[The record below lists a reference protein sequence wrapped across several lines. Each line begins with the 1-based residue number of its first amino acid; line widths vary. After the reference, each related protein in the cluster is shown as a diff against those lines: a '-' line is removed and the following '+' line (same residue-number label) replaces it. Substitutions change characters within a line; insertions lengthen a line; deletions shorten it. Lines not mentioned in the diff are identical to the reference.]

1 MSLLPTEFAGTDR
14 FAVRRT
20 LGSGGMGVVYHG
32 YDRVKGFDV
41 ALKTLRFLD
50 PEAIYRLKREFR
62 SLADVSHPNLVGLHE
77 LVSEGEHWFIV
88 MELVRGSTFLEHV
101 RGTGGF
107 VPGPSTVGIDANT
120 VFVQEPIDGE
130 ESTLADN
137 KKESTD
143 VSVSLR
149 IRRETLELH
158 ASSNNST
165 MPSGPITGSTADTYR
180 STKGERPNVVRLR
193 AALKQLVQ
201 GTLALH
207 AAGKLHRDLKPSNVL
222 VTPTGRV
229 VILDFGLVTELFP
242 DMNASG
248 TEHGFSGTV
257 PYMAPEQG
265 SPEGRAP
272 PADWYSVGVMLYEAL
287 AGRLPFPGT
296 GIDVLIRKQRE
307 DPERPSTY
315 ARNVP
320 PDLELLAMQLL
331 DRDPFKRPTGEEIL
345 ARLGAPVR
353 RRASNIAA
361 PIRTSEGPFVGRH
374 RHLEALEA
382 AFGASRLGHPVAVF
396 VRGASGIGKTA
407 LVKSFLEDLRSREGA
422 VVFAGRC
429 YERESVPFKAV
440 DGLVDAVS
448 RHLGRLS
455 FQETSELLPRTIR
468 ALARV
473 FPVLLRVE
481 AIERA
486 PKLAAETPDRQELR
500 RRAFAAAGELLTNLA
515 DRQPVVLFIDD
526 LQWGDADS
534 AMLIMDLLRSPD
546 GPPVLF
552 IACHRSDEEASSPVL
567 RDMLQRSKA
576 EGADVR
582 VLNVGSL
589 EPDEGR
595 DLAMTLLHERGA
607 TDEARAE
614 EIALE
619 ADGNP
624 FFIEALVRHER
635 RPAELSSHT
644 PAQPVS
650 LDRVMQIRLA
660 RLGRAARM
668 VLEVIATAGRPL
680 PIEIA
685 MAAASTPMEEA
696 ASILASLRASGFVRA
711 TPSTSGELVETFHD
725 RVRVSVMS
733 QMTPES
739 VRDRHRAIAQAVER
753 EMKAQRTGPGAAEAI
768 FHHYRAAQEPLAAA
782 RHALVAAEEASR
794 ALAFDRAAQLY
805 IFALEHLGPDED
817 RSLVHAR
824 LGSAMAMAGRGR
836 EAADQYLE
844 AAEGKNDLESLD
856 LRRMAA
862 EQLLVSG
869 HFDRGLEELRGV
881 LAAQDL
887 KLAKTPRRAYFSRV
901 LRRGAVWRRGF
912 DFDERSTSEIPP
924 EDLMRIDVLWSAVVG
939 LVLVDFIRGADFQSR
954 HLLLA
959 LDAGEPYR
967 IVRALSL
974 EACYVATG
982 GGHGQWR
989 TARLVEEASKLAR
1002 RIDNPHAIG
1011 LASFAEGA
1019 AAYFEGH
1026 WARAR
1031 LLLER
1036 AEEIFRDNCFGVHWE
1051 IMATRVLLHG
1061 AIYHLGL
1068 VALLA
1073 KRVSI
1078 LVDEAALRGDLFAG
1092 TIYRVGHSTSMWLA
1106 ADNPERALRNIDEAM
1121 SQWSHQGY
1129 YVQHALELF
1138 ARARIYLYAARPEDA
1153 HDLMEKAWPMLE
1165 ENYFLKLQ
1173 YMRVEALF
1181 CRALTAVSYAHANAR
1196 KKSGL
1201 LILAHRCAQEIASEG
1216 MKWTA
1221 PNAAVLFAAVAEH
1234 RGELDEAVRQYRA
1247 AIAGF
1252 QATGMAM
1259 AEAAARLR
1267 LGELVGEE
1275 EGRELV
1281 GQAFAAMHE
1290 QNVKNPIRFSLA
1302 LLPISSRY

>member
-1 MSLLPTEFAGTDR
+1 MEFTGTAR
-14 FAVRRT
+14 FALRKT

-32 YDRVKGFDV
+32 YDRTKGFDV
-41 ALKTLRFLD
+41 ALKTLRFME

-62 SLADVSHPNLVGLHE
+62 SLADVSHPNLVSLYE

-88 MELVRGSTFLEHV
+88 MELVRGETFLDHV
-101 RGTGGF
+101 RGVGGF
-107 VPGPSTVGIDANT
+107 APGPSTLDIDANT
-120 VFVQEPIDGE
+120 VWIQEPLDGE
-130 ESTLADN
+130 ETTQAEHRERSTNTEVSVQLAIRKETQDLHTASTTSGERSVAALAD
-137 KKESTD
+137 TW
-143 VSVSLR
+143 
-149 IRRETLELH
+149 RE
-158 ASSNNST
+158 A
-165 MPSGPITGSTADTYR
+165 
-180 STKGERPNVVRLR
+180 KERPNIVRLR

-201 GTLALH
+201 GVLALH

-229 VILDFGLVTELFP
+229 VILDFGLVAELVP
-242 DMNASG
+242 DVNHSG
-248 TEHGFSGTV
+248 TEAGFSGTV

-265 SPEGRAP
+265 SPEGRAA

-287 AGRLPFPGT
+287 AGRLPFPGN
-296 GIDVLIRKQRE
+296 GIDVLLRKQRE
-307 DPERPSTY
+307 DPPRPSEF
-315 ARNVP
+315 ARYIP

-345 ARLGAPVR
+345 ARLGSSPR
-353 RRASNIAA
+353 RRPSQAA
-361 PIRTSEGPFVGRH
+361 AARTQEGPFVGRH
-374 RHLEALEA
+374 RHLDALEA
-382 AFGASRLGHPVAVF
+382 AFAASKRGHPVAVF

-407 LVKSFLEDLRSREGA
+407 LVKSFLDDLRTREGA

-440 DGLVDAVS
+440 DGVVDAVS
-448 RHLGRLS
+448 RHLARLP
-455 FQETSELLPRTIR
+455 FNEAAALLPRTIR

-500 RRAFAAAGELLTNLA
+500 RRAFTAATELLRNLA
-515 DRQPVVLFIDD
+515 AKQPVVLFIDD

-534 AMLIMDLLRSPD
+534 AALILDLLRPPD
-546 GPPVLF
+546 GPGILF
-552 IACHRSDEEASSPVL
+552 IAGHRSDEEASSPVL
-567 RDMLQRSKA
+567 RDTLQRSRA

-582 VLNVGSL
+582 VLTVGSL

-595 DLAMTLLHERGA
+595 DLAMTLLQERGG

-635 RPAELSSHT
+635 RPTAIGAEQT
-644 PAQPVS
+644 PAEPVS
-650 LDRVMQIRLA
+650 LDRVMQLRLA
-660 RLGRAARM
+660 RLGRSARQ

-680 PIEIA
+680 PVEIA
-685 MAAASTPMEEA
+685 MAAAGIGLEEA
-696 ASILASLRASGFVRA
+696 STLLAGLRASGFVRA
-711 TPSTSGELVETFHD
+711 TPSIGGELVETFHD

-733 QMTPES
+733 QMSPEA
-739 VRDRHRAIAQAVER
+739 VRDRHRAIAQSVER
-753 EMKAQRTGPGAAEAI
+753 EMNAERTGPGAAEAI
-768 FHHYRAAQEPLAAA
+768 FHHYRAADEPLMAA
-782 RHALVAAEEASR
+782 RHAIVAAEEATR
-794 ALAFDRAAQLY
+794 ALAFDRAGQLY
-805 IFALEHLGPDED
+805 KFALEHTAEGEERRLILAQLGN
-817 RSLVHAR
+817 SLAN
-824 LGSAMAMAGRGR
+824 AGRGR
-836 EAADQYLE
+836 EAADTYLE
-844 AAEGKNDLESLD
+844 AAAGAPELDALD

-869 HFDRGLEELRGV
+869 HVDRGLEELKSV

-901 LRRGAVWRRGF
+901 LRRGALWRRGF
-912 DFDERSTSEIPP
+912 EFTERPASKVPP

-939 LVLVDFIRGADFQSR
+939 LVLIDFIRGADFQSR
-954 HLLLA
+954 HVVLA
-959 LDAGEPYR
+959 LEAGEPYR
-967 IVRALSL
+967 IVRALAL

-982 GGHGQWR
+982 GGRGQWR

-1031 LLLER
+1031 VLLER
-1036 AEEIFRDNCFGVHWE
+1036 AEELFRDSCFGVHWE

-1061 AIYHLGL
+1061 ALYHLGQIAIL
-1068 VALLA
+1068 S
-1073 KRVSI
+1073 KRLSI

-1092 TIYRVGHSTSMWLA
+1092 TVYRVGHSTSMWLA
-1106 ADNPERALRNIDEAM
+1106 SDNPERALRNVDEAM
-1121 SQWSHQGY
+1121 AQWSHQGY
-1129 YVQHALELF
+1129 YVQHALALL
-1138 ARARIYLYAARPEDA
+1138 ARVRVFLYAARAEEG
-1153 HDLMEKAWPMLE
+1153 HELMEKAWPALE
-1165 ENYFLKLQ
+1165 ENYFLKMQ
-1173 YMRVEALF
+1173 YMRVEAVY
-1181 CRALTAVSYAHANAR
+1181 CRALAAITYAHSNAR

-1201 LILAHRCAQEIASEG
+1201 LILAHRCALEIQGEG
-1216 MKWTA
+1216 MKWTE
-1221 PNAAVLFAAVAEH
+1221 PHAAVLFGSVCEH
-1234 RGELDEAVRQYRA
+1234 RGEIDAAVKHYRA
-1247 AIAGF
+1247 AISGF
-1252 QATGMAM
+1252 QAANMVMG
-1259 AEAAARLR
+1259 EAAAKLR
-1267 LGELVGEE
+1267 LGELIGGEK
-1275 EGRELV
+1275 GRALV
-1281 GQAFAAMHE
+1281 SEAFTQMAE

-1302 LLPISSRY
+1302 MVPISSRY